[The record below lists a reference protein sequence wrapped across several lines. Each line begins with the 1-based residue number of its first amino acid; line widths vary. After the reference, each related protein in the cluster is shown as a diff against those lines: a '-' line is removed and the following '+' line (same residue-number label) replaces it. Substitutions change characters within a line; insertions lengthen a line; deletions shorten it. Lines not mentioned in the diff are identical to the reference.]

1 MKTEVKMPQE
11 LPGNYQKLGEVPGTN
26 PPLEPAGEPG
36 LDPRPPAPRPVRQY
50 ISAVYATQSVIFCS
64 AALAN

>member
-26 PPLEPAGEPG
+26 PPLEPAGEHG
-36 LDPRPPAPRPVRQY
+36 LDPRPTAPRPVRQY
-50 ISAVYATQSVIFCS
+50 ISVVYATQSVIFCYS
-64 AALAN
+64 SPS